1 MAPRDAMVW
10 SWFDRIVLD
19 LGRQM
24 RWSYLPPLMVY
35 MAAGISGLTA
45 IVGAFFIKEQFSLSA
60 AFLAGLAFWAGI
72 PWTLKMPLGHLVD
85 LIWRWKSLLVFIGA
99 GLIAAS
105 IAIMYG
111 LIAHTALMARMLDVE
126 AWFVISVLLS
136 PIGYVLQDVVADAM
150 TVEAV
155 PTVDACGQ
163 PYTEADIKA
172 MHTTMQTLGRVA
184 IIGGS
189 AFVAALNIAMFSGVA
204 QMSAAIKTQTYA
216 DIYLMALS
224 IPVLSVAG
232 VVLGDIMLR
241 QHAARL
247 RRSGVDA
254 VAIAKALATAPADT
268 RPNWWILGGGIAF
281 VAFTILVGLSGLSF
295 DQEIIFTGSM
305 LIVVFLM
312 RRLFAELAPQLR
324 AALVGTAIVVF
335 VFRATPLP
343 GAGVTW
349 WEIDV
354 LGFDQQFLSV
364 LTLLT
369 SGLALAGIIVLR
381 PFMARNPIARV
392 VAILTIAS
400 GVLSLPNIG
409 LYYGLHHWT
418 AALTHGV
425 IDARFIA
432 LLDTALE
439 SPLAQ
444 VAMIPM
450 LAWIAK
456 NAPVHLKATFFAVMA
471 SFTNL
476 ALSASSLGTKYLNR
490 LFIVEREVRD
500 ATTGIVTVAAD
511 YSQLGILL
519 IAVAVIGVAA
529 PLLTILIVQHSRLRT
544 TQ

>member
-1 MAPRDAMVW
+1 
-10 SWFDRIVLD
+10 
-19 LGRQM
+19 M

-35 MAAGISGLTA
+35 IAAGISGLTA
-45 IVGAFFIKEQFSLSA
+45 IVGTFFVKEQFGLSA

-85 LIWRWKSLLVFIGA
+85 LIWRWKSVLVFLGA
-99 GLIAAS
+99 GLIGAS

-111 LIAHTALMARMLDVE
+111 LIAHSPAMAAILDVE
-126 AWFVISVLLS
+126 AWFVISTLLA

-155 PTVDACGQ
+155 PTLDARGQ
-163 PYTEADIKA
+163 PYAEADIKS

-204 QMSAAIKTQTYA
+204 QMSAAAKTQTYA

-224 IPVLSVAG
+224 IPLVSVAG
-232 VVLGDIMLR
+232 VVLGMVMLR
-241 QHAARL
+241 RRAARL
-247 RRSGVDA
+247 RRAGADA
-254 VAIAKALATAPADT
+254 ETIASALATAPADT
-268 RPNWWILGGGIAF
+268 PANWWILGGGLAF
-281 VAFTILVGLSGLSF
+281 AAFTISVGLSGLPF

-305 LIVVFLM
+305 LIVLFLM
-312 RRLFAELAPQLR
+312 RRLLVELTPPQR
-324 AALVGTAIVVF
+324 AALVGTAIIVF

-343 GAGVTW
+343 GAGATW

-400 GVLSLPNIG
+400 GFLSLPNLG

-418 AALTHGV
+418 AAVTNGV
-425 IDARFIA
+425 VDARFIA
-432 LLDTALE
+432 LFDTALE

-490 LFIVEREVRD
+490 LFVVEREVRD
-500 ATTGIVTVAAD
+500 TTTGAITIAAD
-511 YSQLGILL
+511 YTQLGWLL

-529 PLLTILIVQHSRLRT
+529 PLLTILLVQHSRLRT
-544 TQ
+544 RE